1 MFVYSITGDQV
12 AALLQHGADASDYD
26 SAGRS
31 LLHRCMSLRLNG
43 RNQLAALEDLLRHG
57 GKQVKINEPDPYG
70 TMPLVFPI
78 LRGNLPLLRLLLA
91 VRAVHCCQL
100 LSAVVCC
107 FVLLTVHA

>member
-1 MFVYSITGDQV
+1 
-12 AALLQHGADASDYD
+12 
-26 SAGRS
+26 
-31 LLHRCMSLRLNG
+31 MSLRLNG
-43 RNQLAALEDLLRHG
+43 RNQLAALEALLRHG

-107 FVLLTVHA
+107 FVLLTVHT